1 MKTPVAVVY
10 LHGFSTSSAEIR
22 PVPDL
27 VAKAL
32 GASLYYNRLTG
43 HALSSVSLGAALGAT
58 MPGDWIRD
66 TAEAL
71 AVGRRLGDRV
81 VVIATSTG
89 GTLATNAAVNP
100 AMSQNVVGYVLIS
113 PNFRLKPWKALLLD
127 LGYAPVW
134 LPWLAGSEVAFIP
147 TS

>member
-1 MKTPVAVVY
+1 
-10 LHGFSTSSAEIR
+10 
-22 PVPDL
+22 
-27 VAKAL
+27 
-32 GASLYYNRLTG
+32 
-43 HALSSVSLGAALGAT
+43 

-134 LPWLAGSEVAFIP
+134 LHGWQDRKSLSSRPARLTRRI
-147 TS
+147 